1 MKKVPT
7 AFVSISGLIINGVGN
22 GLFIILVSRYSTPE
36 VTTQTMLIWAAF
48 FVAGACVAPF
58 ENLFLYRVTVQGNEV
73 SSGRIT
79 FFAITIFGVIGGTLY
94 FLTSAGLMAIIT
106 SIMVGWSNVTI
117 VRSRA
122 HSIAYQKLAR
132 VSISNSIEGA
142 GRALGL
148 YLFIVFNNTLTTEMV
163 IQSYVLGNLLALIPY
178 RIAPHLPTTDAKFI
192 VSWRKIFGLSL
203 IGFLVAL
210 STGGLPYLSGFFG
223 VTNISIYLLIFT
235 LARSLLIMQ
244 TLLTYHSPMSVIK
257 LGSHNSYSRML
268 ISITIASTLFYCC
281 LIPLKATLDF
291 FTGINLES
299 VSYLD
304 LWFYAMGLASSS
316 IFGLKIAA
324 QNSSAEWK
332 LAIAGALVSVATA
345 TSFFLVIT
353 DQSQAFLLAMSIAP
367 FLGLMTVVHFDRKL
381 LRIS

>member
-1 MKKVPT
+1 
-7 AFVSISGLIINGVGN
+7 
-22 GLFIILVSRYSTPE
+22 
-36 VTTQTMLIWAAF
+36 
-48 FVAGACVAPF
+48 
-58 ENLFLYRVTVQGNEV
+58 
-73 SSGRIT
+73 
-79 FFAITIFGVIGGTLY
+79 
-94 FLTSAGLMAIIT
+94 
-106 SIMVGWSNVTI
+106 
-117 VRSRA
+117 
-122 HSIAYQKLAR
+122 
-132 VSISNSIEGA
+132 
-142 GRALGL
+142 
-148 YLFIVFNNTLTTEMV
+148 
-163 IQSYVLGNLLALIPY
+163 
-178 RIAPHLPTTDAKFI
+178 
-192 VSWRKIFGLSL
+192 
-203 IGFLVAL
+203 
-210 STGGLPYLSGFFG
+210 
-223 VTNISIYLLIFT
+223 
-235 LARSLLIMQ
+235 
-244 TLLTYHSPMSVIK
+244 
-257 LGSHNSYSRML
+257 ML
-268 ISITIASTLFYCC
+268 ISITVASTLFYCC